1 MVVVVAHLDFMAL
14 IVRVHCRLILLPRGE
29 AWHKSRTGGPKVRL
43 LQCRSRRIAPAQVKW
58 GSEGDRG
65 DESGAGR
72 RNKSVLRESIYQ
84 LVDVSVWHINRS
96 NAEDDVLCSRVV
108 LMGKWEEGTRGREK

>member
-1 MVVVVAHLDFMAL
+1 V
-14 IVRVHCRLILLPRGE
+14 
-29 AWHKSRTGGPKVRL
+29 
-43 LQCRSRRIAPAQVKW
+43 
-58 GSEGDRG
+58 
-65 DESGAGR
+65 GAGR